1 MGYVQRTPA
10 WAGPLGAKDRT
21 TYWGVVPLRPE
32 GPDRSL
38 PPHPD
43 DVPPA
48 GTFGDWYDVACG
60 YLWRAEQVDLSLA
73 RLCAGGLLVLLQLVG
88 LLPLVQLAASALP
101 GLSVAAPAPWA
112 ALAGAI
118 LLAVVWT
125 GWAVYRRR
133 WNRAWVLRKAWSW
146 AIDDP
151 RVLALPARPLA
162 PGEERD
168 VDTDPEMAHPYRARS
183 HVWIEDRPFAALM
196 VGGAFTDRVRR
207 REVARLYLLVVV
219 PFMATVGVAIAGG
232 QLWWEPGPGQYVVLI
247 VAWLLALLPP
257 VVGAFVRFF
266 RRISLSS
273 ALARAETEERHR
285 WMGWQQLHGVVG
297 SDAPAREDGLGGSTR
312 PRDARR
318 RPPVSPRAL
327 RADEKGART
336 VVIFGAALGFGIF
349 GLVAVLAALTEP
361 GKALTFAG
369 GLALVA
375 LVCGAL
381 VLWHRSG
388 RQPVGRAGGGFVVR
402 VEVPDLSPVLMT
414 TAVPQGDATLTFSD
428 GRAHLFPLVGD
439 VLEVEVPVKALI
451 SGVGVQ
457 MRDGK
462 QWFVLPDDSQVA
474 VTCSDYVGLRDA
486 AADAGIAVVLP
497 GPQPL

>member
-1 MGYVQRTPA
+1 MGYVHRTPA
-10 WAGPLGAKDRT
+10 WAGPLGAKDRS
-21 TYWGVVPLRPE
+21 TYWGVVPLRPGRPE
-32 GPDRSL
+32 RGL

-43 DVPPA
+43 ETPPA

-60 YLWRAEQVDLSLA
+60 HLWRAEQVDLSLV
-73 RLCAGGLLVLLQLVG
+73 RLCAGGLLILLQFAG

-101 GLSVAAPAPWA
+101 GVAVAAPAPWA
-112 ALAGAI
+112 ALAGTA

-133 WNRAWVLRKAWSW
+133 WNRAWALRKAWSW

-151 RVLALPARPLA
+151 RVLALPVRPLA

-168 VDTDPEMAHPYRARS
+168 LDTDPEMAHPYRARS
-183 HVWIEDRPFAALM
+183 HVWIEDRPFAELT

-207 REVARLYLLVVV
+207 REVARLYVLVVV
-219 PFMATVGVAIAGG
+219 PFMTTVGAAIAGG
-232 QLWWEPGPGQYVVLI
+232 QLRWGAGPWQYGVLLA
-247 VAWLLALLPP
+247 AWLLAVLPP
-257 VVGAFVRFF
+257 VAWAFVRFF
-266 RRISLSS
+266 RRIAFCA

-297 SDAPAREDGLGGSTR
+297 SDAPAREDGHCGSAG
-312 PRDARR
+312 PQDVRR

-327 RADEKGART
+327 RADESGART
-336 VVIFGAALGFGIF
+336 VIVVGAVFLFGVF
-349 GLVAVLAALTEP
+349 GLVAVLLAQTEP
-361 GKALTFAG
+361 GKALVFAG
-369 GLALVA
+369 VLALAA

-388 RQPVGRAGGGFVVR
+388 RQPVGRDGGGFVVR
-402 VEVPDLSPVLMT
+402 VEVPDLSPVPT
-414 TAVPQGDATLTFSD
+414 TAVPPGDATLTFSD
-428 GRAHLFPLVGD
+428 GRAHLYPLEGD
-439 VLEVEVPVKALI
+439 VQEVEVPVKALI
-451 SGVGVQ
+451 SGVGQQ

-462 QWFVLPDDSQVA
+462 QWLVLPDESHVA
-474 VTCSDYVGLRDA
+474 VTCSDFVGLRDA